1 MTDKTPNTPNDD
13 TSEVSRFV
21 AKDLQ
26 KEIDWLKSL
35 PRKPIFLEEARN
47 KRLNYEK
54 LKEVAS
60 ETREFLEKYEREKYD
75 EFSASEK
82 QTFNLLEGISN
93 ELRDISKQISKD
105 LGVTNELRDIRKQ
118 ISKELG
124 VTNEL
129 RGIRKQIGK
138 ELGVTI
144 DKLRTLHTDVIKSQR
159 ELLRSNVAITNQLE
173 LQNER
178 IERILEQTRQFEVRV
193 NDGVKRITSSILY
206 AAAAIIAVIV
216 VF

>member
-35 PRKPIFLEEARN
+35 PPKPITEEEAR
-47 KRLNYEK
+47 R
-54 LKEVAS
+54 
-60 ETREFLEKYEREKYD
+60 TREFLEKYEREKYD
-75 EFSASEK
+75 RFSASDK
-82 QTFNLLEGISN
+82 QTFILLEGIS
-93 ELRDISKQISKD
+93 
-105 LGVTNELRDIRKQ
+105 NELRDIRKQ

-124 VTNEL
+124 VTNE
-129 RGIRKQIGK
+129 
-138 ELGVTI
+138 
-144 DKLRTLHTDVIKSQR
+144 KLRTLHIDAIKSEG

-178 IERILEQTRQFEVRV
+178 IERILEQTRQFEVAV

-206 AAAAIIAVIV
+206 AAAAIAAVIV